1 MIEPSVAGFEQS
13 RFYQDILEKGEERGI
28 ERGIEQ
34 GSCREKE
41 QTTVGLARAGM
52 TKEFIANITKL
63 SLEEIEQ
70 ILRKNLS

>member
-1 MIEPSVAGFEQS
+1 MIEPTVAGFEQS
-13 RFYQDILEKGEERGI
+13 RFYQDILEKGI

-34 GSCREKE
+34 GSYREKE

-70 ILRKNLS
+70 ILRKHLS